1 MNLTDSYDMFRFFK
15 YIVLFV
21 LGYKVLKML
30 FAENQSH
37 QKVPQ
42 TPPKPNINS
51 NNHNQQQNP
60 QTSKFNDAEFIDY
73 EEVK

>member
-1 MNLTDSYDMFRFFK
+1 MFRFFK

-30 FAENQSH
+30 FAENQSQ

-42 TPPKPNINS
+42 TPPKPTINS
-51 NNHNQQQNP
+51 NNYQQNTTSSP
-60 QTSKFNDAEFIDY
+60 YSKFSDAEAIDY
-73 EEVK
+73 EEIK

>member
-1 MNLTDSYDMFRFFK
+1 MFRFFK

-21 LGYKVLKML
+21 LVYKVLKML
-30 FAENQSH
+30 FAQTQPQ

-42 TPPKPNINS
+42 TPPKSNINS
-51 NNHNQQQNP
+51 DNRQQNTTAAP
-60 QTSKFNDAEFIDY
+60 QTKFSDAEVIDY

>member
-1 MNLTDSYDMFRFFK
+1 MFRFFK

-30 FAENQSH
+30 FAQTQPQ

-42 TPPKPNINS
+42 TPPKSNINS
-51 NNHNQQQNP
+51 DNRQQQTAASTHKQNSVMLRLSI
-60 QTSKFNDAEFIDY
+60 TK
-73 EEVK
+73 K